1 MFTIYKYSH
10 FFKIQPKD
18 DTQKEI
24 CRQFTIP
31 LVQMGTVYQQG
42 RYTQVPVKVF
52 AAATKD
58 RKEWRFHITLLES
71 FLDTL
76 RGKAISEDKIEIIEM
91 GFEPSINPQVTH
103 TIKPGWTPRPVQLP
117 VLDYLLHQKVKANH
131 LVTLSTGVGKSLCS
145 MFAAAEMGK
154 RVLYLLRPAFMD
166 KWFDDLH
173 KTYELTKEDIISV
186 SGSYQL
192 MGLLALA
199 KNHPDK
205 VPKIIIL
212 SNKTYQNYLKAYE
225 KDGTAILEQGYAC
238 LPDEMYEHLGVGIRF
253 IDEVHLDFHLNFKAD
268 LYTNTEHASAFSA
281 SLIDSQPFIVRM
293 YNIAYPVID
302 RYKAPPPKKYIEAR
316 GVLYKTR
323 DNLTPKISW
332 AGRKEY
338 SHGAYE
344 QWILKSPTLTDNYL
358 NMINDIVQG
367 EYITNYREGDRL
379 LIFCYSIE
387 MATVLTEYFKE
398 QYPDKTVE
406 RYVEEDAFANVM
418 EPDIRISTVLSAGT
432 GIDIKKLKVAI
443 LTTAIS
449 SEKSNIQALGR
460 LRELENDDRAP
471 VFFWLTNEK
480 IDKHMRY
487 HESKKQLFADRTL
500 SIGERYY
507 DKPI

>member
-1 MFTIYKYSH
+1 
-10 FFKIQPKD
+10 
-18 DTQKEI
+18 
-24 CRQFTIP
+24 
-31 LVQMGTVYQQG
+31 
-42 RYTQVPVKVF
+42 
-52 AAATKD
+52 
-58 RKEWRFHITLLES
+58 
-71 FLDTL
+71 
-76 RGKAISEDKIEIIEM
+76 
-91 GFEPSINPQVTH
+91 
-103 TIKPGWTPRPVQLP
+103 
-117 VLDYLLHQKVKANH
+117 
-131 LVTLSTGVGKSLCS
+131 
-145 MFAAAEMGK
+145 
-154 RVLYLLRPAFMD
+154 
-166 KWFDDLH
+166 
-173 KTYELTKEDIISV
+173 
-186 SGSYQL
+186 
-192 MGLLALA
+192 
-199 KNHPDK
+199 
-205 VPKIIIL
+205 
-212 SNKTYQNYLKAYE
+212 
-225 KDGTAILEQGYAC
+225 
-238 LPDEMYEHLGVGIRF
+238 MYEHLGVGIRF

-367 EYITNYREGDRL
+367 EYIANYREGDRL

-387 MATVLTEYFKE
+387 MATVITEYFKE